1 MISLLLPTRQ
11 RPNQLKRLV
20 DSVNATAAHP
30 ELIELVTYTDDDDPS
45 YDALELDIDW
55 VRVQGNR
62 HIDGLV
68 NLSAMWNRCYEASSG
83 DIVMHCGD
91 DIVFRTPDWD
101 TIVYEAFDAVP
112 DKILFAFGRDGIQ
125 DANNFGTH
133 GLLHRKWVETVGF
146 LFPPLFSSDY
156 NDTFLNFVAK
166 SIGRHREIDIYTEHM
181 HFCAGKANI
190 DQNTAERL
198 QRHAADRPDLIY
210 ASDKVQNMILDAAAK
225 LRTVMDCIECD
236 CHQIL
241 NPGYS
246 CSWCDCV

>member
-20 DSVNATAAHP
+20 DSVNATATHP

-55 VRVQGNR
+55 VRVRGSR

-101 TIVYEAFDAVP
+101 AIVYEAFDAVP

-133 GLLHRKWVETVGF
+133 GFIHRRWVEAVGF
-146 LFPPLFSSDY
+146 FVPPYFVSDY
-156 NDTFLNFVAK
+156 NDTFLNDVAK
-166 SIGRHREIDIYTEHM
+166 QIGRHREIDIYTEHM
-181 HFCAGKANI
+181 HFIIGKADI

-198 QRHAADRPDLIY
+198 ERHDAHRPQDLY
-210 ASDKVQNMILDAAAK
+210 HSPKVQGEIKEAATT
-225 LRTVMDCIECD
+225 LRDVMTSQE
-236 CHQIL
+236 
-241 NPGYS
+241 NTE
-246 CSWCDCV
+246 